1 MNLPFLS
8 TETDR
13 HGNVRI
19 YVRKYGRRIRLREA
33 PGTPEFAR
41 AYASA
46 LERLAAPVE
55 PLDSRPARTEPKA
68 NTFGW
73 LALQYYASRKFQS
86 LDPISQRT
94 RQRIIDSCLP
104 EVYTFKDDTKAQ
116 VRECTIK
123 HITSGI
129 VLFLCEQ
136 KISKPGAANNRRK
149 YLSAM
154 FKWAISA
161 KHMTINPCR
170 DVEKQQYAT
179 DGFHAWTASEL
190 TAFENRHPIGTKAR
204 LAMSLL
210 LYLGVRKGDVVRLS
224 NSMVSGDP
232 KMIKFIPNKTRHRRR
247 IESVKPILPIL
258 EHILAQSPT
267 GTDTLLET
275 DFGKPFTANG
285 FGNWFR
291 KRCDEAGL
299 PQCSAHGLRKLG
311 ATRCAENGATEW
323 QIAALFDWS
332 NPAQAAVYT
341 RAASRQK
348 LAAGAAKFLN

>member
-1 MNLPFLS
+1 MDLPFIS
-8 TETDR
+8 TEPDR
-13 HGNVRI
+13 HGNIRI

-41 AYASA
+41 AYATA
-46 LERLAAPVE
+46 LERLDAPVE
-55 PLDSRPARTEPKA
+55 ALQERPARVEPTA

-73 LALQYYASRKFQS
+73 LALRYYASPKFQS
-86 LDPISQRT
+86 LNPISQRT
-94 RQRIIDSCLP
+94 RQLIIDGCLRESIP
-104 EVYTFKDDTKAQ
+104 TKDEMRLATECPLKSLSAGK
-116 VRECTIK
+116 VR
-123 HITSGI
+123 HII
-129 VLFLCEQ
+129 EL
-136 KISKPGAANNRRK
+136 KIAHPGAANNRRK
-149 YLSAM
+149 YLSSL
-154 FKWAISA
+154 FRWAISSQLMA
-161 KHMTINPCR
+161 NNPCR

-190 TAFENRHPIGTKAR
+190 IAFENRHPIGSKAR

-224 NSMVSGDP
+224 NSMVSGEP
-232 KMIKFIPNKTRHRRR
+232 KLIKFIPNKTRHRRR

-258 EHILAQSPT
+258 ESILAQSPT
-267 GTDTLLET
+267 GSSTFLET

-341 RAASRQK
+341 RNASRQK